1 MSAAGEAEPASALD
15 GEHMKAVS
23 VPRRASLA
31 ALAAV
36 IALPR
41 LALAQDP
48 RATRA
53 QKAARDWLALA
64 DVLDAPGTWKAAGS
78 RFRDAIDEARW
89 ATLLKRERESRG
101 ALLQRTAAV
110 TTFASELPAL
120 PKGGSYAI
128 VRFRT
133 SFAKQPT
140 SEEDI
145 TLEQGPDAV
154 WRVIGYVIR

>member
-1 MSAAGEAEPASALD
+1 MKGMSVA
-15 GEHMKAVS
+15 
-23 VPRRASLA
+23 RRACLA
-31 ALAAV
+31 ALAAA

-48 RATRA
+48 RASQA
-53 QKAARDWLALA
+53 QKVARDWLALA
-64 DVLDAPGTWKAAGS
+64 DKLDASATWKAAGA
-78 RFRDAIDEARW
+78 RFQNAIDEKRW
-89 ATLLKRERESRG
+89 ATLLKREREARG
-101 ALLQRTAAV
+101 AVLKRTAAV
-110 TTFASELPAL
+110 TTFKSELPAL

-145 TLEQGPDAV
+145 TLEQGPDAA

>member
-1 MSAAGEAEPASALD
+1 MSAVNVA
-15 GEHMKAVS
+15 
-23 VPRRASLA
+23 RRAVLTA
-31 ALAAV
+31 AASV

-48 RATRA
+48 RASQV

-64 DVLDAPGTWKAAGS
+64 DKLDASGTWKAAGS
-78 RFRDAIDEARW
+78 RFRDAIPESRW

-101 ALLQRTAAV
+101 ALQQRAAAA

-120 PKGGSYAI
+120 PPGGKYAI

-133 SFAKQPT
+133 VFANQPRS
-140 SEEDI
+140 SENV
-145 TLEQGPDAV
+145 TLEQGTDSV
-154 WRVIGYVIR
+154 WRVDRVRDPLDGD